1 MNGVTAF
8 FWICLRLSLL
18 LLLLLR
24 ILKKSLAQ
32 LPAPPACVHHTDE
45 QRAGAIL
52 RIAEPFFEHAHD
64 VQADVQSDE
73 IRQSQWTHWM
83 RHSELEDL
91 VDRLWSRHTLHHRK
105 HGLVQKRHQDAVRD
119 EACGVVDLH
128 RRLA

>member
-45 QRAGAIL
+45 QRAWAIL
-52 RIAEPFFEHAHD
+52 RIAKPFFQHAHD

-91 VDRLWSRHTLHHRK
+91 IDCLGCSHAFHHGEHRLI
-105 HGLVQKRHQDAVRD
+105 QKRH
-119 EACGVVDLH
+119 
-128 RRLA
+128 

>member
-1 MNGVTAF
+1 MNGVTALSAF

-24 ILKKSLAQ
+24 ILKKSFAR

-45 QRAGAIL
+45 KRAGAIF
-52 RIAEPFFEHAHD
+52 RIAQPFFEHAHD

-73 IRQSQWTHWM
+73 IRQGQWTHWM

-91 VDRLWSRHTLHHRK
+91 VDRLGRRHTL
-105 HGLVQKRHQDAVRD
+105 
-119 EACGVVDLH
+119 
-128 RRLA
+128 